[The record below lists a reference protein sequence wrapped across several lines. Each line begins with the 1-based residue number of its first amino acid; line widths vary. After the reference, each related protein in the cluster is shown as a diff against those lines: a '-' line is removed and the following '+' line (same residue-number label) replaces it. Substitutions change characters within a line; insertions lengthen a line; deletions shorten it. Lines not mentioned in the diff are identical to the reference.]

1 MVAVACD
8 NRVVSVWD
16 FETGDLIKALD
27 EHDWVR
33 ETANPL
39 RYEVGPQGDFRGL
52 FQCTSLQRFAVHRL
66 SAVTGQSW

>member
-33 ETANPL
+33 GTATDNVIP
-39 RYEVGPQGDFRGL
+39 VGPQGDFCGL
-52 FQCTSLQRFAVHRL
+52 FPCTSSKDLPRVGVQ
-66 SAVTGQSW
+66 Q